1 MKRLRFLFI
10 VSLLVFPW
18 LCPAATLDAVFDDP
32 ARAFT
37 KIKRAKSPDSLTFGA
52 IALDSQG
59 KLVKKIYRDGTV
71 TKDTK
76 VTTGTFQEKE
86 KVWVAGEAIEGGV
99 NSDLFKDK
107 GKTLRLQVNWDED
120 TKVIRSILVTK
131 TDEKLENAGPE
142 FDAILQGR
150 GNNNIGG
157 YFSIAYLRQEL
168 DAKGEVIKS
177 FGQTVTSINKD
188 TKIVMGVYND
198 KEKKWEAGEEIP
210 KGLWNEMFGDFSS
223 KTVHVRIIQNDD
235 RKGIAE
241 ILVKKIGDRSAK
253 K

>member
-1 MKRLRFLFI
+1 MNRTLFLLLG
-10 VSLLVFPW
+10 LLVLPS
-18 LCPAATLDAVFDDP
+18 LCPAETLDAVFDDP

-37 KIKRAKSPDSLTFGA
+37 KMKRAKSPDALSFAT
-52 IALDSQG
+52 IKLDSTG
-59 KLVKKIYRDGTV
+59 KVVKKIYREGTV
-71 TKDTK
+71 TNDTK
-76 VTTGTFQEKE
+76 VAMGTFDEK
-86 KVWVAGEAIEGGV
+86 KKAWVAGEAIVGGV
-99 NSDLFKDK
+99 TSDLFKDK
-107 GKTLRLQVNWDED
+107 GKALRVQVNWDED

-131 TDEKLENAGPE
+131 TDEKLEKASPE

-150 GNNNIGG
+150 GNNNVGG

-168 DAKGEVIKS
+168 DDKGEVIKT

-188 TKIVMGVYND
+188 TRIAKGVFNE

-210 KGLWNEMFGDFSS
+210 KGLWNEMFGDFSAR
-223 KTVHVRIIQNDD
+223 TVHVRIIQTDD

-241 ILVKKIGDRSAK
+241 ILVKKIGDRPGK

>member
-1 MKRLRFLFI
+1 MTRPPFLLFL
-10 VSLLVFPW
+10 SLLAFPW
-18 LCPAATLDAVFDDP
+18 LGTAETLDSIFDDS

-37 KIKRAKSPDSLTFGA
+37 KIKRAKSPDALTFGT
-52 IALDSQG
+52 ISLDSQG

-71 TKDTK
+71 TNETK
-76 VTTGTFQEKE
+76 VATGTFDEK
-86 KVWVAGEAIEGGV
+86 KKAWVAGDAIEGGV
-99 NSDLFKDK
+99 NSDLFKEK
-107 GKTLRLQVNWDED
+107 GKTLRVQVNWDED
-120 TKVIRSILVTK
+120 TKVIRSLLVTK
-131 TDEKLENAGPE
+131 TDEKLEQAAPE

-168 DAKGEVIKS
+168 DDKGEVIKS
-177 FGQTVTSINKD
+177 FGQSVTSINKD

-210 KGLWNEMFGDFSS
+210 KGLWNDMFGDFSS
-223 KTVHVRIIQNDD
+223 KTVHVRIVQNDD

-241 ILVKKIGDRSAK
+241 ILVKKIGDRSGK

>member
-1 MKRLRFLFI
+1 MTRTTFLFI
-10 VSLLVFPW
+10 LFLTAFPR
-18 LCPAATLDAVFDDP
+18 LCFAETLDAVFDDP

-37 KIKRAKSPDSLTFGA
+37 KIKRAKAPDALTFGT
-52 IALDSQG
+52 IKLDSQG

-71 TKDTK
+71 TKDTR
-76 VTTGTFQEKE
+76 VATGTFDEK
-86 KVWVAGEAIEGGV
+86 KQAWVAGEAIEGGV
-99 NSDLFKDK
+99 NSDLFKEK
-107 GKTLRLQVNWDED
+107 GKTLRAQVNWDED
-120 TKVIRSILVTK
+120 TKVIRWILVTK
-131 TDEKLENAGPE
+131 TDEKLEKAAPE

-150 GNNNIGG
+150 GNTNFGG

-168 DAKGEVIKS
+168 DDKGGVIKS

-188 TKIVMGVYND
+188 TKVAMGVYNE
-198 KEKKWEAGEEIP
+198 KQKKWEAGEEIP

-241 ILVKKIGDRSAK
+241 ILVKKIGDRPGK

>member
-1 MKRLRFLFI
+1 MTRPSYLFI
-10 VSLLVFPW
+10 LSLLLLPCF
-18 LCPAATLDAVFDDP
+18 CHAETLDSVIDDP

-37 KIKRAKSPDSLTFGA
+37 KIKRAKSPDALTFGTVN
-52 IALDSQG
+52 LDSQG

-71 TKDTK
+71 TNETK
-76 VTTGTFQEKE
+76 VATGTFDEKK

-99 NSDLFKDK
+99 NSDLFKEK
-107 GKTLRLQVNWDED
+107 GKALRVLVNWDED

-131 TDEKLENAGPE
+131 TDEKLENAAPD

-157 YFSIAYLRQEL
+157 YFSVAYLRQEL
-168 DAKGEVIKS
+168 DDKGEVIKS
-177 FGQTVTSINKD
+177 FGQSVTSINKD
-188 TKIVMGVYND
+188 TKIAMGVYND
-198 KEKKWEAGEEIP
+198 KAKKWEAGEEIP
-210 KGLWNEMFGDFSS
+210 KGLWNEMFGDFHS
-223 KTVHVRIIQNDD
+223 KTVHVRIIQTDD

-241 ILVKKIGDRSAK
+241 ILVKKIGDRAGK